1 MGFNRPFRIA
11 DDLTDHLA
19 GVSQIAVW
27 GAATAQVRNVF
38 ASRWI
43 ALGLHQILIGVPS
56 FPASWVWPESNAGQS
71 GKRSAVAR

>member
-56 FPASWVWPESNAGQS
+56 FPAGWVGPNRTPGSPV
-71 GKRSAVAR
+71 KDPR